1 MLAMYQAQYE
11 AFCEEELDRLQEK
24 CQRQLQMIGSGHFN
38 AKTQTTVCNNYG
50 NCAVS
55 LMYYILE

>member
-50 NCAVS
+50 NCAIS
-55 LMYYILE
+55 Y